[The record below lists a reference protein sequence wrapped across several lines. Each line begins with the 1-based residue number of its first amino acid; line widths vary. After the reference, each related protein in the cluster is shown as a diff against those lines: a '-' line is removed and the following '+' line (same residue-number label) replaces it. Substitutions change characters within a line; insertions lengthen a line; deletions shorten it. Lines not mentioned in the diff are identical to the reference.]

1 VALHRLGTGRISR
14 RFMALLKL
22 ATMNI
27 FTITNNNREISS
39 HITSYAPMAVDK
51 AKRRRQVCTYIL
63 LDVTAAIN
71 GNETVPSGHRHM
83 PYYDQ

>member
-1 VALHRLGTGRISR
+1 MLTYPDYNFHKAI
-14 RFMALLKL
+14 MK
-22 ATMNI
+22 
-27 FTITNNNREISS
+27 NNREISS

>member
-1 VALHRLGTGRISR
+1 MALRRLGTGRISR
-14 RFMALLKL
+14 GFMALLKL

-71 GNETVPSGHRHM
+71 GNEMVPSGHRHM